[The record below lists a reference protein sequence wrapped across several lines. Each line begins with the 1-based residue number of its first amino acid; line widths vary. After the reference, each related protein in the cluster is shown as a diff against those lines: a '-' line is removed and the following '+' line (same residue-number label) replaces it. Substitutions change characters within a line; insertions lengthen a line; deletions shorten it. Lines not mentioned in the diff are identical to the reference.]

1 MTPLLAVF
9 LVLAGLAT
17 ALFIAGYARGAKVA
31 LASYDD
37 DTVEVDDSGDI
48 KTYWWPIAIAVVGAG
63 VIIALAGVHPLFI
76 YAGPLLALV
85 TAGGIGL
92 AFFLDEYSKPKA

>member
-17 ALFIAGYARGAKVA
+17 ALFIAGYVRGAKVA

-63 VIIALAGVHPLFI
+63 GVIALEGVHPLFI

-85 TAGGIGL
+85 TAGGIGV
-92 AFFLDEYSKPKA
+92 AFFVDEYSKPKA